1 MTIIIY
7 KLNDGKA
14 IEIDRWSNGKFKGKL
29 KKRSMTEE
37 EVLNQFNR
45 GYYRTSEV

>member
-7 KLNDGKA
+7 KLTPEKA
-14 IEIDRWSNGKFKGKL
+14 IEIDRWTDGEFEGKFNGTT
-29 KKRSMTEE
+29 MTQDQVIDE
-37 EVLNQFNR
+37 FNR